1 MVDGHQGRETH
12 ERFRELNALAS
23 SGALTPLE
31 RSELNAHLDDCE
43 ECREAAL
50 EYRILAAAGISTIAA
65 AYADRP
71 AYETWDEN
79 ASLSKLLARVRS
91 DQRTVLER
99 NRDLRVSAPPSVLRR
114 IVSNSFAQAAFAA
127 CLVVAVG
134 VHAYRLGIRAQG
146 AASPSSVSPHDR
158 LQKLAAEKKSADEL
172 LAAQAA
178 RLAQLQ
184 EQSST
189 EERELAKLRS
199 ALHETEEHSNKLLA
213 ANTQSAGKLQE
224 LSQQRDTLNTQL
236 QDANQSYQ
244 KVRTELASLRD
255 ERERVLI
262 RSSSLEARIE
272 ELMAINR
279 DQERRLKDSEQ
290 YLASDRD
297 IRELMGARKLYIA
310 DVFDVDSGSRTR
322 KPFGRVFYT
331 QNKSLIFYAFDL
343 DRQPGVKNASAF
355 QVWGQR
361 DGESGEKIHATN
373 LGILYMDSES
383 NRRWVL
389 RLDDPKQLSEID
401 AVFVTVE
408 PHGGSQKPTG
418 KPFLYALLS
427 GLPLSRFAPAR
438 KSAQIISRQYP

>member
-1 MVDGHQGRETH
+1 MIDGHQGREIH

-71 AYETWDEN
+71 AHESWDEN

-114 IVSNSFAQAAFAA
+114 IVANSFAQAAFAA

-146 AASPSSVSPHDR
+146 AASPSSVSPDDR

-199 ALHETEEHSNKLLA
+199 ALHETEEHSNELLA

-262 RSSSLEARIE
+262 RSTSLEARIE

-310 DVFDVDSGSRTR
+310 DVFDVDSGSRTK

-331 QNKSLIFYAFDL
+331 QGKSLIFYAFDL
-343 DRQPGVKNASAF
+343 DRQPSVVNANTF
-355 QVWGQR
+355 QVWGQK
-361 DGESGEKIHATN
+361 DTAQGEQALPMN
-373 LGILYMDSES
+373 LGILYMDNET
-383 NRRWVL
+383 NRRWVM
-389 RLDDPKQLSEID
+389 RFDDPKQLAEID

-408 PHGGSQKPTG
+408 PRGGSQKPTS
-418 KPFLYALLS
+418 KPFLYALLRNDANH
-427 GLPLSRFAPAR
+427 P
-438 KSAQIISRQYP
+438 